1 MVKTRATLPGWLWAA
16 LAQAERDAGAG
27 EIPAVVLCEVGPGR
41 KARRLVVLDFDR
53 FAALIAGGGT
63 PQNDIE
69 TGAVAGD
76 AMSQNVP
83 GNDPSGRPPATPA
96 PPAAPQNRGKTG
108 TKPPHPGR
116 RD

>member
-1 MVKTRATLPGWLWAA
+1 MPSNQCQTTTTRGHPCTPVRRMRAASAGRDTPGLRSLP
-16 LAQAERDAGAG
+16 R
-27 EIPAVVLCEVGPGR
+27 
-41 KARRLVVLDFDR
+41 
-53 FAALIAGGGT
+53 GGGV
-63 PQNDIE
+63 
-69 TGAVAGD
+69 TGA

-83 GNDPSGRPPATPA
+83 GNDPSRAPPATPA